1 MEDNAKKSVEG
12 THVAASS
19 AVKQYSK
26 WLEKSGTET
35 TDEIEEVK
43 QKTGILGT
51 IKKALTKDPLEVIVL

>member
-26 WLEKSGTET
+26 WLEKSGAET
-35 TDEIEEVK
+35 TDEHEEVK
-43 QKTGILGT
+43 QKTGILGAF
-51 IKKALTKDPLEVIVL
+51 KKALTKESSEVIVS